1 MIVNF
6 YTKYGNKK
14 EYSYTVACIF
24 RHFFVCGLILIFIP
38 VFFPLYGYD
47 IVFASLLYAFLNSFK
62 QIKKTLHI
70 TRKTFVTYINFYC
83 SHYNENYT
91 KGLTHKNE
99 GIDQEDYNKALNLD
113 ILKEIINKIDLK
125 NLERIE
131 EQIKLTENRFLKNN
145 NS

>member
-1 MIVNF
+1 M
-6 YTKYGNKK
+6 
-14 EYSYTVACIF
+14 
-24 RHFFVCGLILIFIP
+24 
-38 VFFPLYGYD
+38 
-47 IVFASLLYAFLNSFK
+47 
-62 QIKKTLHI
+62 
-70 TRKTFVTYINFYC
+70 TYINFYC

-91 KGLTHKNE
+91 RGLTHKNE